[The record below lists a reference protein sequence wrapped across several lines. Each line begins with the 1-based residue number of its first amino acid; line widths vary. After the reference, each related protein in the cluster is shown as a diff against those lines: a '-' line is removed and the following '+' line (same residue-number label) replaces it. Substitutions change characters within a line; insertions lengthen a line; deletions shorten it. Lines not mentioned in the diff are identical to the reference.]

1 MEHDHIGRM
10 QAHNEADGNDHFQ
23 MGRLILF
30 AAAAD
35 LGKQIGAAPADERD
49 ECKPEPV
56 QGMIPPD
63 YLLYFR
69 QRGQTGVCH
78 VLQGQQDA
86 ELGMIPCQAA
96 LKIDGVGRAD
106 RTVGRELNG

>member
-1 MEHDHIGRM
+1 M
-10 QAHNEADGNDHFQ
+10 QAHDEADGDDHFQ

-69 QRGQTGVCH
+69 QRGQTWYHAKLGILLS
-78 VLQGQQDA
+78 LQNMADA
-86 ELGMIPCQAA
+86 GLATLPEVQ
-96 LKIDGVGRAD
+96 
-106 RTVGRELNG
+106 

>member
-10 QAHNEADGNDHFQ
+10 QAHNEADGDDHFQ

-49 ECKPEPV
+49 ERKPEPV
-56 QGMIPPD
+56 QGMIPQIIYCTSGSVARPASAMFCRD
-63 YLLYFR
+63 SRMPSL
-69 QRGQTGVCH
+69 
-78 VLQGQQDA
+78 A
-86 ELGMIPCQAA
+86 
-96 LKIDGVGRAD
+96 
-106 RTVGRELNG
+106 